1 VRWPTRAESTTCDTV
16 GVRESL
22 ALPDGDLAAYAASPE
37 MNAMP
42 ERQAPQSKAAEQR
55 SESNSGGLLGTLL
68 TLAAIPVGWIA
79 YVGSVLIVATRLMDT
94 NLSPSVLGLSP
105 KTMFYISLAV
115 LVVVGFAMLVRPAL
129 VLGGWL
135 VIAVVLAAGAMFVF
149 GWSQLVLVLEGITVA
164 PHVLAVLIGLE
175 GTADSSGS
183 DSFLRGYLLGRR
195 RRRWWWRR
203 W

>member
-1 VRWPTRAESTTCDTV
+1 VAA
-16 GVRESL
+16 RERRP
-22 ALPDGDLAAYAASPE
+22 APDGGLAAYAAGPE
-37 MNAMP
+37 MNTMP
-42 ERQAPQSKAAEQR
+42 ERQASPRATEQR
-55 SESNSGGLLGTLL
+55 SESSSSGGLLGILL

-79 YVGSVLIVATRLMDT
+79 YVVSVLIVANHLMDT

-105 KTMFYISLAV
+105 KTTFYISIAV

-129 VLGGWL
+129 VLTGWL
-135 VIAVVLAAGAMFVF
+135 VMAGLLAAGAAFVF
-149 GWSQLVLVLEGITVA
+149 GWSELVLLLEGITVA

>member
-1 VRWPTRAESTTCDTV
+1 V

-22 ALPDGDLAAYAASPE
+22 AVLVGNLAAYAARPE
-37 MNAMP
+37 VNTMP
-42 ERQAPQSKAAEQR
+42 ERQAPQSRAGEQR
-55 SESNSGGLLGTLL
+55 SESSGGGLLGILL

-79 YVGSVLIVATRLMDT
+79 YEGSVLIVATRLMDT
-94 NLSPSVLGLSP
+94 TLTPTVLGLSP
-105 KTMFYISLAV
+105 KTTFYISIAV
-115 LVVVGFAMLVRPAL
+115 LVMVGFAMLVRPAL
-129 VLGGWL
+129 VLTGWL

-149 GWSQLVLVLEGITVA
+149 GWSELVLVVEGITVA

-175 GTADSSGS
+175 DTADSSGS

>member
-1 VRWPTRAESTTCDTV
+1 MGTSRP
-16 GVRESL
+16 
-22 ALPDGDLAAYAASPE
+22 ALPAPE
-37 MNAMP
+37 MNTMP
-42 ERQAPQSKAAEQR
+42 ERQAPQSRAPEQR

-68 TLAAIPVGWIA
+68 TLGAIPVGWIA
-79 YVGSVLIVATRLMDT
+79 YVFSVLIVGNHLLDT
-94 NLSPSVLGLSP
+94 NLTPTVLGLSP
-105 KTMFYISLAV
+105 KTTFWLAVVV

-129 VLGGWL
+129 VLTGWL

-149 GWSQLVLVLEGITVA
+149 SWSELVLILEGITVA
-164 PHVLAVLIGLE
+164 PPVLAVLIGLE

-183 DSFLRGYLLGRR
+183 NSFLLGYLLGRR

>member
-1 VRWPTRAESTTCDTV
+1 VAA
-16 GVRESL
+16 RERRP
-22 ALPDGDLAAYAASPE
+22 APDGGLAAYAAGPE
-37 MNAMP
+37 MNTMP
-42 ERQAPQSKAAEQR
+42 ERQAPQSRAAEQR
-55 SESNSGGLLGTLL
+55 SESNSGGVLGILL
-68 TLAAIPVGWIA
+68 TLAAIPVSWIA
-79 YVGSVLIVATRLMDT
+79 YVVSVLIVANHLMDT

-105 KTMFYISLAV
+105 KTTFYISIAV

-129 VLGGWL
+129 VLTGWL

-149 GWSQLVLVLEGITVA
+149 GWSELVLVVEGITVA
-164 PHVLAVLIGLE
+164 PHVLAILIGLE
-175 GTADSSGS
+175 DTADSSGS